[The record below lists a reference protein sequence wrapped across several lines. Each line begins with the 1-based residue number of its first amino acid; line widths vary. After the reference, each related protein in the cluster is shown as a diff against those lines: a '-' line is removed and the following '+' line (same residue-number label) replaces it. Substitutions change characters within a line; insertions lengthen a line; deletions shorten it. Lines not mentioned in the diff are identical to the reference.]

1 MSALQTT
8 DASAQKI
15 VDAKTFNKNIQ
26 GVRAIPLPS
35 AGAAGGIPD
44 PNTPAP
50 TTISTSQQ
58 FAQRIGIQF
67 K

>member
-15 VDAKTFNKNIQ
+15 VDAKTFNKKTQ
-26 GVRAIPLPS
+26 GVRATPLAS

-44 PNTPAP
+44 PNTPVP
-50 TTISTSQQ
+50 TTISTSLQ
-58 FAQRIGIQF
+58 FA
-67 K
+67 